1 MPDELALA
9 FRILD
14 LVGVALNGVLGG
26 LIARARRFDVTGFA
40 VLGIISG
47 LGGGMI
53 RDTLLQAGRPL
64 ALTDQSYLL
73 CALIGAALAYV
84 LRIPARVKRWVFP
97 IADALVLGTWAVT
110 GATKSLQAGLGW
122 LPSLCLGITTAI
134 GGGMIRDMAVGN
146 VPEVFGGN
154 RLYAVPALLSA
165 GMAVAGQVLGLP
177 IPATMVVAALTGAAL
192 AVLAHWRNW
201 RLPVH
206 GDGTVTMT
214 RTQLASLIR
223 RVERRSRRRRR
234 RPDPGQK

>member
-1 MPDELALA
+1 MSDELALA
-9 FRILD
+9 FRIID
-14 LVGVALNGVLGG
+14 LVGVALNGILGG
-26 LIARARRFDVTGFA
+26 LIARQRRFDITGFA

-53 RDTLLQAGRPL
+53 RDTLLQAGRPV

-73 CALIGAALAYV
+73 CALAGAAVAY
-84 LRIPARVKRWVFP
+84 LLPIPDRLWRRAFP
-97 IADALVLGTWAVT
+97 IADAMVLGIWAVT

-122 LPSLCLGITTAI
+122 LPSMCLGITSAI
-134 GGGMIRDMAVGN
+134 GGGMIRDIAVGN

-154 RLYAVPALLSA
+154 RLYAIPALLA
-165 GMAVAGQVLGLP
+165 AAMAVGGQLAGLP
-177 IPATMVVAALTGAAL
+177 VAPTMVVAALSGAGL
-192 AVLAHWRNW
+192 AALAHWRDW

-223 RVERRSRRRRR
+223 RVERRSRRRK
-234 RPDPGQK
+234 PENPEK